1 MRIID
6 ISIYRQLKELSF
18 VVVFAFPAHFILT
31 FGNISRLRRIPLK
44 IPCKKGT
51 FSPVPKKTHHIPF
64 FQEETS
70 I

>member
-6 ISIYRQLKELSF
+6 ISIYGQLKELSF
-18 VVVFAFPAHFILT
+18 AVVFSFSAQFILT

-51 FSPVPKKTHHIPF
+51 FSPDTKKTHHIPF
-64 FQEETS
+64 F
-70 I
+70 